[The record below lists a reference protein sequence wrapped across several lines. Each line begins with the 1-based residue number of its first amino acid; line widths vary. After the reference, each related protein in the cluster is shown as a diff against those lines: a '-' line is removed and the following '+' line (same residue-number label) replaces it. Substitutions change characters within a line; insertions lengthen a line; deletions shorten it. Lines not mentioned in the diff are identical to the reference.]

1 MDTQIEQAIEL
12 AFDPRTDQN
21 LKAQAYE
28 FLNRLREDANGWQVC
43 LAVFVKDPPSSE
55 VVRVVCLELVNNA
68 VQTQGIGQAGLNQVR
83 HQLMDYIRRRYA
95 PNTTQYDPPG
105 IQNKVT
111 QTITYLFT
119 SLYASDWPNFF
130 DEMLALTT
138 ASPETGAANPAA
150 ILMFLRLLSSIHDE
164 IADLLI
170 PRSREEQKRNN
181 DLKDLVRA
189 RDANKIS
196 GTWQNILT
204 NWRSTDLLL
213 VEMCL
218 RTIAK
223 WVSWIDISLVIN
235 EQIQGALLEIAG
247 QQGSISADS
256 KEAKARDAA
265 IDTFSETVGKKMAD
279 NAKIQLIGYLNL
291 ANVVGQLVAS
301 PALSE
306 LQGSA
311 EYDTD
316 LAEAVA
322 KLVNNVV
329 FDVVKVLDSDN
340 VDDSTRTV
348 ADQYLQTFV
357 PFVLRFFSDEYDE
370 ICSAVIP
377 SLTDMLTMFRKT
389 VKARGSLPEN
399 YAVMLQPILDSI
411 IMKMK
416 YDETASWG
424 DEDEQEDEAEFSEL
438 RKRLHVLQQTV
449 AAVDE
454 KIYTD
459 TLSNLVGHTLSRLKS
474 PNDKPNWR
482 DLDLALLEMHHF
494 GELAIK
500 NGGIYTKSKPS
511 SEASGRLV
519 EMMTTLVDSDLA
531 SYPHPAVQLQYMEVC
546 VRYVQFFEHNT
557 AGTPKVLE
565 SFVRLVHSDH
575 DKVRLR
581 AWYLFQRFIRHL
593 RTQLSEYA
601 QTVVQA
607 IADLLTIRA
616 EVPADRDDDDVSSE
630 DNGRSADAVFTSQLY
645 LFEAI
650 GTVASGRQVPTE
662 TTAAIARSVIEQ
674 LSLDLNNNLV
684 AAKGGDARATLQI
697 HHVIMAL
704 GSLAAG
710 SSDWQPGVTSHGSP
724 PAVEVSREFV
734 NASNSI
740 LVALENLKNQS
751 DIRAAARHA
760 FSRLLGV
767 LGSQVL
773 PQLPRWIDGLLS
785 SASTN
790 DEMAMFLRTLGQV
803 VYGFKGEIYNILDQL
818 LSPLFQ
824 RVFAGFSQP
833 LTGTDDEIQ
842 MRELKQQYLGFVL
855 VILNNDLAAV
865 LVSPSNQATFD
876 PFITSI
882 TKFSCDPS
890 DPSSARSAF
899 SVLTKLTTIWAGPDV
914 STEGITP
921 SPSTTDTS
929 PTASA
934 QPLPG
939 FSDFILA
946 QFAPLT
952 WTLVST
958 PNFNPNDAQMR
969 SVLQEAATLQWTILR
984 KNGAPYRDRLQQE
997 LSDLGVSPDG
1007 VQGYIRSVSGELLA
1021 FKKFF
1026 AGFVQQARAQ

>member
-1 MDTQIEQAIEL
+1 MDAQIEQAIEL
-12 AFDPRTDQN
+12 AFDPRTDPN
-21 LKAQAYE
+21 LKAQAYD
-28 FLNRLREDANGWQVC
+28 FLNRLREDPNGWQVC
-43 LAVFVKDPPSSE
+43 LVVFIKDPPCSE
-55 VVRVVCLELVNNA
+55 VVRVVCLELVNSA

-83 HQLMDYIRRRYA
+83 HQLMEYVRRRYA
-95 PNTTQYDPPG
+95 PNSTQFDSPG
-105 IQNKVT
+105 IQNKVV

-119 SLYASDWPNFF
+119 ALYANDWPDFF
-130 DEMLALTT
+130 DEMLALTNP
-138 ASPETGAANPAA
+138 APETGAANPTA

-189 RDANKIS
+189 RDANKIAR
-196 GTWQNILT
+196 TWQDILT
-204 NWRSTDLLL
+204 NWRQTDLLL

-223 WVSWIDISLVIN
+223 WVSWIDISFVIN
-235 EQIQGALLEIAG
+235 ENIQGALLEIAG
-247 QQGSISADS
+247 QQGAIDSDS
-256 KEAKARDAA
+256 KEAKARAAA

-291 ANVVGQLVAS
+291 GIITGQLIAS

-306 LQGSA
+306 MQGSA

-316 LAEAVA
+316 LAETVA

-329 FDVVKVLDSDN
+329 FDVVKVLDADN
-340 VDDSTRTV
+340 VDDSTRVV

-377 SLTDMLTMFRKT
+377 SLTDLLTMFRKT
-389 VKARGSLPEN
+389 VKTKGSLPAH
-399 YAVMLQPILDSI
+399 YAIMLQPILDAI
-411 IMKMK
+411 IVKMK

-424 DEDEQEDEAEFSEL
+424 DEDEREDEAEFAEL

-454 KIYTD
+454 TIYVD
-459 TLSNLVGHTLSRLKS
+459 TLSRLVGETLNRLKS
-474 PNDKPNWR
+474 PEKPNWR

-511 SEASGRLV
+511 SEASARLV

-557 AGTPKVLE
+557 NGTPKVLE

-581 AWYLFQRFIRHL
+581 AWYLFQRFVRHL
-593 RTQLSEYA
+593 RTQLAEYA

-607 IADLLTIRA
+607 IADLLAIRA
-616 EVPADRDDDDVSSE
+616 ELPADRDDDDVSSE
-630 DNGRSADAVFTSQLY
+630 DNGFSADAVFTSQLY

-650 GTVASGRQVPTE
+650 GTVSSGRTVPVE
-662 TTAAIARSVIEQ
+662 TTVTIARSVIEQ
-674 LSLDLNNNLV
+674 LALDLNNNLA
-684 AAKGGDARATLQI
+684 AAKNGDARANLQI

-704 GSLAAG
+704 GSLAGG
-710 SSDWQPGVTSHGSP
+710 SSDWQPGVTSHGTP
-724 PAVEVSREFV
+724 PAIEVSQEFTK
-734 NASNSI
+734 ASDSI
-740 LVALENLKNQS
+740 LVALENLKNHS

-803 VYGFKGEIYNILDQL
+803 VYGFKTEIYSILDQL

-842 MRELKQQYLGFVL
+842 MRELKQQYLSFIL

-865 LVSPSNQATFD
+865 LVSPANQATFD

-890 DPSSARSAF
+890 DPSSARFAF
-899 SVLTKLTTIWAGPDV
+899 SALTKLTSIWAGPDIP
-914 STEGITP
+914 TEGITP
-921 SPSTTDTS
+921 SPSSSATESS
-929 PTASA
+929 PS
-934 QPLPG
+934 PVPG
-939 FSDFILA
+939 FADFILA
-946 QFAPLT
+946 RFAPLP

-958 PNFNPNDAQMR
+958 PGFNPNDAQMR
-969 SVLQEAATLQWTILR
+969 SVLQEAASLQWTILR
-984 KNGAPYRDRLQQE
+984 KSGSPYRERLRRE
-997 LSDLGVSPDG
+997 LSDLGVGPNV
-1007 VQGYIRSVSGELLA
+1007 VQGYTASVSGDLLA

-1026 AGFVQQARAQ
+1026 AGFVQSARG